1 MCGIAGFLDK
11 RGGDSSRVEQMVRA
25 LSRRGPDDRGVWQDA
40 AAGIALGHARLSII
54 DLSAAGHQPMTHGD
68 GRFWITY
75 NGEIYN
81 YLELRRELESG
92 GAVFATH
99 TDTEVI
105 LAGWAQWGVD
115 VLKRLRGMFAFAL
128 WDRRERCLALAR
140 DRLGIKPLVWAE
152 TPVGVVFASQLKAL
166 LASGLVEPELEPRG
180 LFDLL
185 ATGSVCQ
192 PGTIIRGV
200 RSLEPGTCLL
210 LGPGARQETIRYWD
224 AAAAV
229 AALRP
234 ELAKLSYAD
243 GVAMVRHRLE
253 EACRY
258 HLVADVRVG
267 SFLSGGVDSTA
278 ITALMARQMSE
289 PVKSFSVGFESTGE
303 LQHELDAARLA
314 ARHIG
319 CEHTEVVVSD
329 RDVEDVFDDLVR
341 TIDQPSNDGANTYF
355 VSRAA
360 RGDVKV
366 ALSGLGGD
374 ELFAGYPHFAVLQ
387 AASRPMPSW
396 LDGLLVM
403 VHRLRPNRWTHP
415 AALRRMSLP
424 QRYAQLRRDLSDSDL
439 VGALVTPLQAFFRPG
454 FVEEH
459 VELLVDESFE
469 PLSQASQVECRHYLL
484 DTLLRD
490 ADAMSM
496 GHGLEVRPVMLDHVL
511 VEHALALPPGFK
523 IRDGRHKAVLKD
535 AVMDLLPPGL
545 LARPKTGFELPL
557 GHWMRTVLRERLRMA
572 LDGPAARA
580 LFQPAFLRDCLCRLD
595 EPAAAS
601 LLWTLLVLLSWMD
614 EYKIKLPVQ
623 YTSAEAPGRKVKE
636 GADIR

>member
-1 MCGIAGFLDK
+1 MCGIAGFLNK
-11 RGGDSSRVEQMVRA
+11 PGGDSSHVESMIHA
-25 LSRRGPDDRGVWQDA
+25 LSRRGPDDHGIWQDT

-54 DLSAAGHQPMTHGD
+54 DLSPAGHQPMTHGD
-68 GRFWITY
+68 GRLWITF

-81 YLELRRELESG
+81 YQELRRQLEDG

-99 TDTEVI
+99 TDTEVV
-105 LAGWAQWGVD
+105 LAAWARWGIHAV
-115 VLKRLRGMFAFAL
+115 RRFRGMFAFGL
-128 WDRRERCLALAR
+128 WDRQERRLVLVR
-140 DRLGIKPLVWAE
+140 DRMGIKPLLWAE
-152 TPVGVVFASQLKAL
+152 VPDGLVFASELKAL
-166 LASGLVEPELEPRG
+166 LASGLVEPVLEPRG
-180 LFDLL
+180 VLDLL

-192 PGTIIRGV
+192 PGTMIRGGQ
-200 RSLEPGTCLL
+200 SLEPGTCLMV
-210 LGPGARQETIRYWD
+210 GPNARRESIRYWN
-224 AAAAV
+224 AAASV

-243 GVAMVRHRLE
+243 GVHMVRDHLE

-303 LQHELDAARLA
+303 LRHELDAARLA
-314 ARHIG
+314 ASHIG
-319 CEHTEVVVSD
+319 CEHTEVIVTD
-329 RDVEDVFDDLVR
+329 RDVDDVFDDLVR
-341 TIDQPSNDGANTYF
+341 TIDQPSSDGANTYF

-360 RGDVKV
+360 RADVKV
-366 ALSGLGGD
+366 TLSGLGGD

-396 LDGLLVM
+396 VDGLLGM

-415 AALRRMSLP
+415 AALRRMSVP
-424 QRYAQLRRDLSDSDL
+424 RRYAQLRRGLSDGDL
-439 VGALVTPLQAFFRPG
+439 AAALTTPLQACFRPG

-459 VELLVDESFE
+459 LRPLVDESFE
-469 PLSQASQVECRHYLL
+469 PLSQVSLLECRHYLL

-545 LARPKTGFELPL
+545 LTRPKTGFELPL
-557 GHWMRTVLRERLRMA
+557 GHWIRTVLGERLRMA
-572 LDGPAARA
+572 LDGSAARA
-580 LFQPAFLRDCLCRLD
+580 LFQPAFLGGCLSRLD
-595 EPAAAS
+595 EPDVAD

-614 EYKIKLPVQ
+614 KYKIKLPVQ
-623 YTSAEAPGRKVKE
+623 YSSAKAPGR
-636 GADIR
+636 AR